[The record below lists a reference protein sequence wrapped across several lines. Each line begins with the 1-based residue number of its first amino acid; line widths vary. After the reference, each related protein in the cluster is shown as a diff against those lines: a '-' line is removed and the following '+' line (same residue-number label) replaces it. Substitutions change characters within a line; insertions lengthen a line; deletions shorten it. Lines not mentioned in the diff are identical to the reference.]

1 MKSKLAVFIILLI
14 IFVCPTAAT
23 AQVSINGS
31 LSGRVVDPSGAAVA
45 GASVTLTNA
54 QNGQQQTATTGDDGV
69 YNFPRLAAGV
79 YSLRIERQGFSAAQT
94 ENVRVFV
101 NEAAVANIALQIGE
115 VSATVKVEADEQIT
129 QTQNTNVSQ
138 IIETREVA
146 DLPLNSKD
154 FQKLTFLAPGVGGQ
168 RGNNPSTNFS
178 VSGARETGNNYVVD
192 GVSANDER
200 STAGLAPPGFG
211 QVVPNVISTEAI
223 QEFRIITSNADATF
237 GRGSGGQINVVTKSG
252 TNRFSGSL
260 YEYFRND
267 ALDARDFFNYG
278 PFFNRDGTPRTP
290 PFKQHLFGGTI
301 GGRIFLPGFGE
312 GTPAFLDRRDKDFFF
327 FSYEGF
333 RQKRQETGSLELPN
347 ADLINLFRGDFGRLA
362 RAFYFDG
369 GAVPTSGNRPGQFFP
384 LSPANRSAAIAGG
397 FNPLLFDGNPA
408 NGEAGTVLVSN
419 ASRRDFDQNTL
430 LVRTDHNFTDKFTG
444 AFRFARSKNDFIR
457 NTAGLSI
464 TETNSPTGVKSGAA
478 QFIYAFSPTQ
488 ILEVRGGLLNSKFLQ
503 AARIGEFNPT
513 LAALGVSPDFGIGVT
528 ASGTTFRMPSIFP
541 AFDFSSDD
549 YTAQVAALY
558 TLSRGN
564 VTYRAGLDVR
574 RIYIDF
580 TNSNFARPAFAF
592 TGIVGRTGL
601 IGASPSQTDAI
612 VASATATIFG
622 RDPQNP
628 NNIVGPTTPLRRY
641 RSTEQ
646 EYFLQTDWRA
656 RPNLTLNLGVRYSYF
671 GVYSEADSAFG
682 NLYARNPQ
690 TGEIVPDVS
699 PFAFG
704 RTANVIAPLAD
715 DRPLYQPDRNN
726 FQPRVGAAYDIFGN
740 GKTVLRAAYGLYF
753 DRFTQLSFSNQTNNP
768 PFAFAGSISTTP
780 TNEAARIFRLGQ
792 TTNLNPQATPVI
804 FAIDP
809 TIENPE
815 THRFSFAVEQ
825 EIDRNTS
832 VNVAYVGLRARK
844 LVRTIDPNFAGAF
857 PQSARP
863 DTRFSDQ
870 RILISGSSSEYD
882 SLQIYARRRLSNFGS
897 FTASYTLGRLTD
909 DTSVDTIFSVNP
921 TNVNLGAN
929 PNVSGIQTGAIG
941 DRPFDV
947 DRGNSELDL
956 RHNLVVSHVFEVPF
970 GRGRR
975 FFSNADGFLNAL
987 IGGFEITGI
996 GVFRSGARFNVTTG
1010 TDDNEDGSFNDR
1022 PALSSGDLNDLYAS
1036 GGDPTQVLLN
1046 AADARLRLGRPSD
1059 VTNPFLQIP
1068 RNAFRAP
1075 NVRFY
1080 DVSIIKRFRFTETVG
1095 LQLEANIFNITNTP
1109 NFAAPVSVLSSPL
1122 FGRTTATAAVTNPRQ
1137 VQLGAK
1143 LRF

>member
-1 MKSKLAVFIILLI
+1 MKTNFLKIIVLL
-14 IFVCPTAAT
+14 FVSALTT
-23 AQVSINGS
+23 NAQVSVNGS
-31 LSGRVVDPSGAAVA
+31 LNGRVADSSGALVA

-54 QNGQQQTATTGDDGV
+54 DTRQTQTTTTNDDGV
-69 YNFPRLAAGV
+69 YNFPRLAPGV
-79 YSLRIERQGFSAAQT
+79 YTLRVERAGFSIAQS
-94 ENVRVFV
+94 ENIRVSV
-101 NEAAVANIALQIGE
+101 NESAVADVSLQIGA
-115 VSATVKVEADEQIT
+115 VSETVTVEADRQTT
-129 QTQNTNVSQ
+129 QTQTSNVSQ
-138 IIETREVA
+138 ITESREIS

-154 FQKLTFLAPGVGGQ
+154 FQKLTFLAPGVGGK
-168 RGNNPSTNFS
+168 RGNTPSTNFS
-178 VSGARETGNNYVVD
+178 MSGARETGNNYVVD

-200 STAGLAPPGFG
+200 EVSGLAPPGFG

-223 QEFRIITSNADATF
+223 REFRIITSNADATF

-252 TNRFSGSL
+252 TNDFRGSL

-267 ALDARDFFNYG
+267 ALDARDFFNTG
-278 PFFNRDGTPRTP
+278 PFLNRDGTARTP

-301 GGRIFLPGFGE
+301 GGRMFLPGFGE
-312 GTPAFLDRRDKDFFF
+312 GTPAFFDRRDKDFFF
-327 FSYEGF
+327 FNYEGF

-369 GAVPTSGNRPGQFFP
+369 GAVPTSGNRAGQFFP
-384 LSPANRSAAIAGG
+384 LSPANRTAAIAGG
-397 FNPLLFDGNPA
+397 FNPVLFDGNPA

-430 LVRTDHNFTDKFTG
+430 FVRTDHNFTDKFSG
-444 AFRFARSKNDFIR
+444 AFRYAYAKTNFIR
-457 NTAGLSI
+457 NTAGLAV
-464 TETNSPTGVKSGAA
+464 TQHNSPTEFNSGAA

-488 ILEVRGGLLNSKFLQ
+488 IFEVRGGVLNSKFLQ
-503 AARIGEFNPT
+503 AARIGEFDPGF
-513 LAALGVSPDFGIGVT
+513 AALGISPDFGIGFTV
-528 ASGTTFRMPSIFP
+528 SGTTFRQPSIFP
-541 AFDFSSDD
+541 RFDFSSND
-549 YTAQVAALY
+549 TTPQIAALY

-564 VTYRAGLDVR
+564 ITYRAGLDLR

-580 TNSNFARPAFAF
+580 ANNNFPRPAFAF

-612 VASATATIFG
+612 VSSVTATVFG

-641 RSTEQ
+641 RSTQQ
-646 EYFLQTDWRA
+646 EYFLQTDWRV
-656 RPNLTLNLGVRYSYF
+656 RSNLTLNLGVRYSYF

-682 NLYARNPQ
+682 NLYAVNSSGQ
-690 TGEIVPDVS
+690 IVPDVS

-715 DRPLYQPDRNN
+715 GRPLYQPDRNN
-726 FQPRVGAAYDIFGN
+726 FQPRIGAAYDIFGN
-740 GKTVLRAAYGLYF
+740 GKSVLRAAYGMYMDL
-753 DRFTQLSFSNQTNNP
+753 FTQLSFSNMTNNP
-768 PFAFAGSISTTP
+768 PFAFAGSISTTA
-780 TNEAARIFRLGQ
+780 TNEPDRIFRLGQ
-792 TTNLNPQATPVI
+792 IGNLSPRANPVI

-815 THRFSFAVEQ
+815 SHRFSFAFEQ
-825 EIDRNTS
+825 AIDRSTS
-832 VNVAYVGLRARK
+832 VNVAYVGLRGRK

-857 PQSARP
+857 PQAARP

-870 RILISGSSSEYD
+870 RILISGSSSDYD
-882 SLQIYARRRLSNFGS
+882 SLQIYARRRLSNLGS

-909 DTSVDTIFSVNP
+909 DTSVDTIFGTNP

-929 PNVSGIQTGAIG
+929 PNVAGIQTGAVG

-956 RHNLVVSHVFEVPF
+956 RHNLVISHVFEVPF
-970 GRGRR
+970 GKGRR
-975 FFSNADGFLNAL
+975 FFSDANNFLNAL

-1010 TDDNEDGSFNDR
+1010 TDYNEDGSFNDR
-1022 PALSSGDLNDLYAS
+1022 PALLSGNLNDLYVR

-1046 AADARLRLGRPSD
+1046 ATEARLRLGTPSN
-1059 VTNPFLQIP
+1059 VTDPFLQIP

-1075 NVRFY
+1075 DVRFY
-1080 DVSIIKRFRFTETVG
+1080 DVSIIKRFQFTETVG
-1095 LQLEANIFNITNTP
+1095 VRLEANIFNVTNTP
-1109 NFAAPVSVLSSPL
+1109 NFRAPVSVLSSPL
-1122 FGRTTATAAVTNPRQ
+1122 FGRTTGTEATANPRQ
-1137 VQLGAK
+1137 VQLGIK
-1143 LRF
+1143 LNF